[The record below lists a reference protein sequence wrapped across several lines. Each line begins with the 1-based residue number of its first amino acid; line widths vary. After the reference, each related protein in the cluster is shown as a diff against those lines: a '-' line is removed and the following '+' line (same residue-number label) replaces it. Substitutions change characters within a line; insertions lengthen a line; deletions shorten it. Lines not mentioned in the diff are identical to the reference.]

1 MPYRLLLPLML
12 IFLLGADGVL
22 GAWAS
27 TRMALHAMSD
37 GDPLAVGDIATQEV
51 CDPSA
56 REGAPATSPAT
67 VAHGDH
73 PGGKQGGDRGCAD
86 SASCDCI
93 CMLTFY
99 PPSATTLFASRHSP
113 ISMDTLF
120 PPLDV
125 PPSKLSRVFRPPIA

>member
-27 TRMALHAMSD
+27 TRMALHAMSE
-37 GDPLAVGDIATQEV
+37 GDPLAVGDAAAQEV

-56 REGAPATSPAT
+56 REAASPVP

-73 PGGKQGGDRGCAD
+73 HSGQQGGDRECAD

>member
-1 MPYRLLLPLML
+1 MSYRLLLPLLL

-27 TRMALHAMSD
+27 TRMVLNALPD
-37 GDPLAVGDIATQEV
+37 GEALATEQDESAQDA
-51 CDPSA
+51 CDPPVHDA
-56 REGAPATSPAT
+56 APSMA
-67 VAHGDH
+67 AHGDH
-73 PGGKQGGDRGCAD
+73 HRSKHAGDRECAD
-86 SASCDCI
+86 GASCDCI

-125 PPSKLSRVFRPPIA
+125 PPSKLSRVFRPPIV

>member
-1 MPYRLLLPLML
+1 MPYRLLLPLLL

-22 GAWAS
+22 GAWAN
-27 TRMALHAMSD
+27 TRMALHAVAES
-37 GDPLAVGDIATQEV
+37 DPLAEGEGGSGQEA
-51 CDPSA
+51 CDPSISDQ
-56 REGAPATSPAT
+56 APAPALA
-67 VAHGDH
+67 AHGDH
-73 PGGKQGGDRGCAD
+73 DRSKHGGDHECAD

-120 PPLDV
+120 PPLEV